1 MHTIFQQL
9 VYAREKGRDTVLAT
23 IIWDDGSAPRGRGSQ
38 MLVDGD
44 GLLAGT
50 IGGGAVEGRS
60 IEIAR
65 EMLRDGKNGYT
76 HFFRLQKDGEV
87 GMVCGGDVTVYF
99 CRVPA
104 GDAAWGAVAAEVL
117 RRVKDRVPGYLT
129 LPLDGSPAAVTDTD
143 ESDGAAR
150 FSMALPVGE
159 RALIFGAGH
168 IAKALVPLLHTVGF
182 RPVVLDD
189 RPELATKES
198 FPQADEVIC
207 GDFERIEDY
216 VTIQP
221 EDYVVI
227 MTNGHEHDFQAE
239 VQVLR
244 RETAYVGVIGSRK
257 KTAFVNR
264 RLREAGIG
272 EAAIASVHT
281 PIGTAIKAV
290 TPEEIAVSITGE
302 MIMVRATARE
312 AKGEVHH
319 GCPMH

>member
-1 MHTIFQQL
+1 
-9 VYAREKGRDTVLAT
+9 
-23 IIWDDGSAPRGRGSQ
+23 
-38 MLVDGD
+38 
-44 GLLAGT
+44 
-50 IGGGAVEGRS
+50 
-60 IEIAR
+60 
-65 EMLRDGKNGYT
+65 
-76 HFFRLQKDGEV
+76 
-87 GMVCGGDVTVYF
+87 MV
-99 CRVPA
+99 
-104 GDAAWGAVAAEVL
+104 
-117 RRVKDRVPGYLT
+117 
-129 LPLDGSPAAVTDTD
+129 
-143 ESDGAAR
+143 
-150 FSMALPVGE
+150 LPVGE

-182 RPVVLDD
+182 RPVVFDD

>member
-1 MHTIFQQL
+1 
-9 VYAREKGRDTVLAT
+9 
-23 IIWDDGSAPRGRGSQ
+23 
-38 MLVDGD
+38 
-44 GLLAGT
+44 
-50 IGGGAVEGRS
+50 
-60 IEIAR
+60 
-65 EMLRDGKNGYT
+65 
-76 HFFRLQKDGEV
+76 
-87 GMVCGGDVTVYF
+87 MVCGGDVTVYF
-99 CRVPA
+99 CRIPA
-104 GDAAWGAVAAEVL
+104 GDAAWGAVAVEVL
-117 RRVKDRVPGYLT
+117 QRVKDRVPGYLT
-129 LPLDGSPAAVTDTD
+129 LPLDGSTAAVTDTD
-143 ESDGAAR
+143 ESDGQTR
-150 FSMALPVGE
+150 FSVALPVGE

-182 RPVVLDD
+182 RAVVFDD

-216 VTIQP
+216 VSIQP

-244 RETAYVGVIGSRK
+244 HTTAYVGVIGSRK
-257 KTAFVNR
+257 KTAFVNQ

-272 EAAIASVHT
+272 EETIASVHT

-302 MIMVRATARE
+302 MILVRATARE
-312 AKGEVHH
+312 AGGEVHH

>member
-1 MHTIFQQL
+1 
-9 VYAREKGRDTVLAT
+9 
-23 IIWDDGSAPRGRGSQ
+23 
-38 MLVDGD
+38 
-44 GLLAGT
+44 
-50 IGGGAVEGRS
+50 
-60 IEIAR
+60 
-65 EMLRDGKNGYT
+65 
-76 HFFRLQKDGEV
+76 
-87 GMVCGGDVTVYF
+87 MVCGGDVTVYF

-117 RRVKDRVPGYLT
+117 RRLKDRVPGYLT

-143 ESDGAAR
+143 ESDGQTR

-159 RALIFGAGH
+159 RALVFGAGH

-182 RPVVLDD
+182 RPVVFAD

-272 EAAIASVHT
+272 EAAIASMHT